1 MAQRDPS
8 KAFLESAKTDC
19 RRKCTA
25 FTEEQ
30 LKILTAAFDQKP
42 YPGFATRQKLALE
55 FGMLV
60 QRQVW
65 VLGHSNRPDAPSS
78 VPTGQEAK
86 WHRTRYSMVQLWV
99 LKQPFLSHPYPE
111 LGSQQQ
117 LAQELSV
124 PEISIQVNGAE

>member
-1 MAQRDPS
+1 MRERQRWPKCGS
-8 KAFLESAKTDC
+8 INWQLTASCFPAFLESAKTDC

-60 QRQVW
+60 QVSHR
-65 VLGHSNRPDAPSS
+65 LC
-78 VPTGQEAK
+78 QEAK